1 MSAERSPQE
10 VVEHNRAFFDG
21 PFGRVYSFYM
31 EREWL
36 ARVIARVVWGSDARP
51 LYSSMSVVGEIP
63 SGATIVDAP
72 CGAGVAFRALEPDQ
86 DVRYVAVDV
95 SRAMVERARSRAE
108 DLGLDQIEFV
118 EGDATQIPL
127 GDGAADLFLS
137 YFGLHCFPDPAGAV
151 GEIARILRPGGRVVG
166 GSIVRTIELRHRLL
180 IRPYTG
186 GFGPVGDTA
195 DLSRWLES
203 AGIDAEIEVRGAF
216 AYFHGVR
223 TPFSS

>member
-1 MSAERSPQE
+1 MGAERSPQE

-21 PFGRVYSFYM
+21 PFGRVYSFYI

-51 LYSSMSVVGEIP
+51 LYSSMSVVGEMP

-72 CGAGVAFRALEPDQ
+72 CGAGVAFRALGPDQ
-86 DVRYVAVDV
+86 DVRYVAVDL
-95 SRAMVERARSRAE
+95 SRTMLERARSRAR
-108 DLGLDQIEFV
+108 DLGLGQIEFV

-137 YFGLHCFPDPAGAV
+137 YFGLHCFPDPAVAV
-151 GEIARILRPGGRVVG
+151 REIARILGRGGRVVG
-166 GSIVRTIELRHRLL
+166 GSIVRTPRLRHRFLV
-180 IRPYTG
+180 RPYTG
-186 GFGPVGDTA
+186 SYGPVGDAT

-203 AGIDAEIEVRGAF
+203 AGMDAEIEVRGAF
-216 AYFHGVR
+216 AYFRGVR